1 MLKSDIQDPVW
12 FFDLEW
18 VPDAAG
24 AVRLFGMPPD
34 TTEEE
39 AIERVWA
46 ETAGYNSETCPRPFV
61 KYSLSRVVS
70 IAFLSRRIVYIDGVR
85 KTEFGLHSLPK
96 LPMNGSVPA
105 EGQIIYQ
112 FLHYVG
118 VREPQLVGFN
128 SLESDLQVLIQ
139 RALVNEVRAEL
150 FCKRP
155 DAPWRGRDY
164 FDSKNSEWHLDLM
177 QRFSRTTAMKP
188 KLNDL
193 ARLCGFP
200 GKLDV
205 DGAQVVD
212 LWLKG
217 DVDQII
223 RYNQI
228 DALNTYLLW
237 LRVANF
243 ACKISEEDYAAEQDD
258 FRDFLDREAE
268 KELNSHIRRFLEKW
282 DEV

>member
-1 MLKSDIQDPVW
+1 MLKDDIKDPVW

-24 AVRLFGMPPD
+24 AARLYDLPPD
-34 TTEEE
+34 VTEEA
-39 AIERVWA
+39 AIQRLWEGTKGFDA
-46 ETAGYNSETCPRPFV
+46 EGCPRPFV
-61 KYSLSRVVS
+61 KYALSKIVS
-70 IAFLSRRIVYIDGVR
+70 IAFLSRRIVYVDGVR
-85 KTEFGLHSLPK
+85 KAEFGLHSLPK
-96 LPMNGSVPA
+96 RPLAESLPP
-105 EGQIIYQ
+105 EGEMISQ

-118 VREPQLVGFN
+118 VRSPQLVGFN

-155 DAPWRGRDY
+155 DKPWNGRDY
-164 FDSKNSEWHLDLM
+164 FDSKNSEWHLDLL
-177 QRFSRTTAMKP
+177 QRFSRHSMAP

-212 LWLKG
+212 LWLAG
-217 DVDQII
+217 DVDRIVK
-223 RYNQI
+223 YNQI

-237 LRVANF
+237 QRVANF
-243 ACKISEEDYAAEQDD
+243 ACKISEEAYAAEQDD
-258 FRDFLDREAE
+258 FREFLDRDAE
-268 KELNSHIRRFLEKW
+268 DAANDHIRAFIEKW
-282 DEV
+282 DAS